1 MRNLSILAF
10 LVLCVCALPAAA
22 APAAPT
28 GSVSAEESAASF
40 DLASFK
46 GKVVYLDFWASW
58 CAPCRKSFPWLNR
71 LQAKYGEEGLVVV
84 AVNVDRERRKADEF
98 LEKHPADFRV
108 VYDPE
113 GKLASHYDLKGM
125 PSTFLID
132 RSGAER
138 AAHVGFR
145 ENETETL
152 EKTVRLLLAESAPE

>member
-1 MRNLSILAF
+1 MQKLPILA
-10 LVLCVCALPAAA
+10 LLILTALPAAA
-22 APAAPT
+22 APSAPARSVPAAEDT
-28 GSVSAEESAASF
+28 AAF
-40 DLASFK
+40 DPASLR

-84 AVNVDRERRKADEF
+84 AVNVDRERKKADAF
-98 LEKHPADFRV
+98 LAQYPADFRI

-125 PSTFLID
+125 PSTFMID
-132 RSGAER
+132 RGGNER

-145 ENETETL
+145 DDETETL